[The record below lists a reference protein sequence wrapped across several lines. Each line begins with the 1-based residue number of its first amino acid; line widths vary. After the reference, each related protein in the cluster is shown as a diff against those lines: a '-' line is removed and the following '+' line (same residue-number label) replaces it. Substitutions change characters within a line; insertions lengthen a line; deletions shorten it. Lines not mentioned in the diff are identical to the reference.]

1 MAEVVIIG
9 AGAAGL
15 MAAIT
20 AAKRGL
26 ETIVLERNAR
36 CGRKLLITGKGRC
49 NVTNTADTDKMFSNI
64 VTNSRFLYSAL
75 NSFGPQDICDFF
87 KKASVP
93 IKFERG
99 GRVFPESDKSID
111 IVNALVETAQSSG
124 ASIITRKRVKK
135 VLVNDSCVC
144 GVELTTGEIIDCQS
158 VIVCTGGVSY
168 PSTGSTGD
176 GYKIAKDLGHDIVN
190 PRPALIPIVLSEEY
204 INTLEGI
211 SLRNVTLELRHK
223 KKTVFK
229 DIGELVFTSDGISGP
244 LALTASSY
252 MKKEISEYKLIID
265 LKPALDFD
273 KLNKRVVKDFEM
285 FSNKQFKNA
294 LNDLLIKKLIPIFI
308 ELSKIDETKQANQ
321 ITKVERERFV
331 SIIKEWTLTPIEL
344 SPIDQAI
351 VTSGGVSVKQVNPK
365 TMASKIVS
373 GLHFAGEILDVDA
386 LTGGYNLTIAFATGH
401 AAGAY
406 CLKL

>member
-15 MAAIT
+15 MAATT

-75 NSFGPQDICDFF
+75 NSYGPQDICDFLTE
-87 KKASVP
+87 ASVP

-99 GRVFPESDKSID
+99 GRVFPESDRSID

-135 VLVNDSCVC
+135 ILVDDSCVC
-144 GVELTTGEIIDCQS
+144 GVELTTGEKIDCQS

-168 PSTGSTGD
+168 SSTGSTGD
-176 GYKIAKDLGHDIVN
+176 GYRIAEDLGHSIVD

-204 INTLEGI
+204 INSLEGV

-223 KKTVFK
+223 KKTIFK

-252 MKKEISEYKLIID
+252 MKKEISEYNLIID

-273 KLNKRVVKDFEM
+273 KLNKRIVNDFEM

-308 ELSKIDETKQANQ
+308 ELSEIDETKPANQ
-321 ITKVERERFV
+321 ITRIERERFV
-331 SIIKEWTLTPIEL
+331 SLIKEWIL
-344 SPIDQAI
+344 SPIQLSPIEQAI

-365 TMASKIVS
+365 TMESKLVQ
-373 GLHFAGEILDVDA
+373 GLHFAGEVLDVDA

-401 AAGAY
+401 AAGAH
-406 CLKL
+406 CLNF